1 MLNIEILNKLYFWVI
16 APLDNNINIHE
27 IKDYI
32 LKNFGKLPM
41 QITEYNEDIK
51 YSFDSFFEDM
61 FSYLDYSNKYIFALL
76 NGGRKYLLKILK
88 YLYYLL
94 IPLFILPFFLVRF
107 FNFLNNLYLYIIA
120 GFFLL
125 TSIILFSIDKISDKI
140 LKMMKPGDI
149 LKILDAPDE
158 NFPVTRIEPSFG
170 PNKYESVTI
179 VESKKKFICKHYREL
194 INIKNT
200 KNLYKLMVYYFAT
213 QYLIDIE
220 NNDEIILDY
229 RNQINE
235 VLEYILAFKRES
247 KYLLFN
253 LAHNELNMLLINK
266 SLKHFL
272 DYQNICKNNL
282 NVNAWIIVL
291 KFINEL

>member
-1 MLNIEILNKLYFWVI
+1 MLNIEILNKLYFWVV

-51 YSFDSFFEDM
+51 YSFDSFIEDM
-61 FSYLDYSNKYIFALL
+61 FGYLDYSNKYIFALL

-107 FNFLNNLYLYIIA
+107 FNFLNNLYLYIIT